1 MLCVFLVLN
10 GPALVVRPA
19 NRPLLRGWKAFS
31 SPAIVSRPDLTSSHE
46 SAGAQKTMEH
56 KPTQL
61 SMRAFR
67 VVSHQG
73 GLYHKWLIVEDT
85 VRAQFQFVAHSASG
99 YRPTKDMKATIDR
112 KDAWNVLNSLREAA
126 RIAETG
132 SFHSL
137 TADSIDGAIAQQQ
150 TQWQELEKHL
160 SSQAMTSTSVQ
171 RRDEPTGAG
180 KRAKPRIRVI
190 RGPELSEEERQQ
202 MIDEVWDF
210 AAGMH
215 LEWRAGRRTPAGHK
229 CEVLTFD
236 GSEKVLVHLTSL
248 EIPSRSK

>member
-1 MLCVFLVLN
+1 L
-10 GPALVVRPA
+10 
-19 NRPLLRGWKAFS
+19 
-31 SPAIVSRPDLTSSHE
+31 
-46 SAGAQKTMEH
+46 
-56 KPTQL
+56 
-61 SMRAFR
+61 RAFR

-73 GLYHKWLIVEDT
+73 GLDHKWLIVEDT
-85 VRAQFQFVAHSASG
+85 VRAQFQSVGYSASG

-112 KDAWNVLNSLREAA
+112 NDAWNVLNSLREAA

-137 TADSIDGAIAQQQ
+137 TADSIDDAIAQQQ
-150 TQWQELEKHL
+150 TEWQELKKHF
-160 SSQAMTSTSVQ
+160 SSQAMTSTSVP
-171 RRDEPTGAG
+171 RRDEPTGAD
-180 KRAKPRIRVI
+180 KRAKPTIRVI

-202 MIDEVWDF
+202 MTDEVWGF
-210 AAGMH
+210 AGGIH
-215 LEWRAGRRTPAGHK
+215 LEWMGGRRTPAGHK